1 MFVMPACLQASTAL
15 IVCLALCR
23 RPMKFSIWSSN
34 VCVPMLMRLMGVWLM
49 FFSQS
54 LFMSS
59 GFASMVTSA
68 SGVRVKL
75 LCMASKIALSNSAGS
90 RLGVPPPIYNV
101 FTREHSM

>member
-1 MFVMPACLQASTAL
+1 MFVMPACLQASTAF

-23 RPMKFSIWSSN
+23 RPMRFSIWSSN
-34 VCVPMLMRLMGVWLM
+34 VCVPMLMRLMGVWVM

-59 GFASMVTSA
+59 GLASMVTSA
-68 SGVRVKL
+68 LGVRVKL
-75 LCMASKIALSNSAGS
+75 WRMASKIVVSNSVGS

-101 FTREHSM
+101 STREHSM